1 MKNITLAI
9 LLLTLFTNAAMAQK
23 EIKTWNKNQV
33 IAHRGAWKKNNLPEN
48 SIASLKE
55 AIRINCFGSEFD
67 VHLTLDSVLVVNH
80 DADFLKMPIS
90 KSTYAQLLT
99 KKLANGES
107 IPTLESYIKTGLTQR
122 KTKLIL
128 ELKPQNMGKERDEL
142 MTAMALQLIK
152 KLKAEAWMEYISFS
166 YDICTY
172 LVKHQPNA
180 KVAYLAGNEAPERVK
195 ADGITGLDY
204 HYSVFQQ
211 KNWIESAKKLGLT
224 INAWTV
230 NATPE
235 MEWLI
240 ANNVDFITTNEPEL
254 LFETIKK
261 SPVAKGWK
269 LKFSDEFNAAGLP
282 DASKWG
288 YDVGGAGW
296 GNNEKQF
303 YTKADTLNVKA
314 EKGMLT
320 ITARKAD
327 KENSKYTSARIATKN
342 KFDLKYGRVE
352 VSAILPKGRGIW
364 PAIWMLPTDWKY
376 GNWPK
381 SGEIDIMEHVGY
393 APDTVHATV
402 HTEAYNHSIG
412 TQVGKT
418 INVADLY
425 TKFHVYAVEW
435 DEKKMAFYVDD
446 QLYFTFN
453 NDGKGKAS
461 WPFDQN
467 FHLLLNVAVGGNW
480 GGKMGVDDSI
490 FPAAMKV
497 DYVRM
502 YQK

>member
-1 MKNITLAI
+1 MKNITLAV
-9 LLLTLFTNAAMAQK
+9 LLFTMLTPAAMAQK
-23 EIKTWNKNQV
+23 VITSWHKNQV

-55 AIRINCFGSEFD
+55 AIRIGCFGSEFD

-80 DADFLKMPIS
+80 DAEFLKMPIS
-90 KSTYAQLLT
+90 KVTYAQLLT
-99 KKLANGES
+99 KKLPNGES

-142 MTAMALQLIK
+142 MTEMALQMIRK
-152 KLKAEAWMEYISFS
+152 MKAGAWMEYISFS
-166 YDICTY
+166 YDICKY
-172 LVKHQPNA
+172 IVKHMPNA
-180 KVAYLAGNEAPERVK
+180 KVAYLTGNESPEKVK
-195 ADGITGLDY
+195 ADGLTGLDY

-211 KNWIESAKKLGLT
+211 KNWIESAKKVGLT

-230 NATPE
+230 NTVPE

-240 ANNVDFITTNEPEL
+240 ANKVDFITTNEPEL

-261 SPVAKGWK
+261 SPAAKGWN
-269 LKFSDEFNAAGLP
+269 LKFADEFNTSGLP
-282 DASKWG
+282 DANKWI
-288 YDVGGAGW
+288 YDVGGNGW

-314 EKGMLT
+314 EKGVLN

-327 KENSKYTSARIATKN
+327 KENRNYTSARIATKN
-342 KFDLKYGRVE
+342 KFDVKYGRIE
-352 VSAILPKGRGIW
+352 ASAILPKGRGIW

-376 GNWPK
+376 GSWPK

-393 APDTVHATV
+393 EADTVHATV
-402 HTEAYNHSIG
+402 HTEAYNHTIG

-418 INVADLY
+418 LKVADLY

-435 DEKKMAFYVDD
+435 SAKQMDFYVDD
-446 QLYFTFN
+446 QLYFTFK
-453 NDGKGKAS
+453 NDGKGIAS

-480 GGKMGVDDSI
+480 GGKMGVDDAI

-497 DYVRM
+497 DYVRI